1 MTDWPKVRL
10 GDVARIQG
18 GHAFKSAEYGRAGHY
33 VVRIANVL
41 DGKVR
46 RTDETFIEIAPGSQ
60 LSRFVLNR
68 GDLLMTLTGNI
79 GRTALVDEGVLPA
92 ALNQRVARLESQ
104 PQFLDRDFLRQTL
117 GTQLF
122 KDHVAERSRG
132 AAQQNISTKDVGD
145 YEFPLP
151 PLDEQKRIVAKLDQA
166 QRQID
171 QLTSNLDLQLAAVGD
186 FGRAAVNEQ
195 IKQGQLPEGDL
206 RSSDLDISSTADRVT
221 GGWPIVP
228 ISSVCRVDWG
238 NTKLTKKSYV
248 EDGKFLAVSAA
259 GGDGRIGHAEHAAN
273 TPVLSAIGANC
284 GRIFLPTE
292 DFTAIKNTITLTPAL
307 GVTTGDFLFHLM
319 QSIQLPIRGAGQ
331 PFISKGDIQEFEVSL
346 PPLDEQ
352 KRIVA
357 KLDEVQ
363 QELAAL
369 RGTLDKRRSL
379 ALSFRE
385 RTLAAAFASDL

>member
-1 MTDWPKVRL
+1 MGTGATVQGVKVDTIANL
-10 GDVARIQG
+10 
-18 GHAFKSAEYGRAGHY
+18 
-33 VVRIANVL
+33 RIA
-41 DGKVR
+41 
-46 RTDETFIEIAPGSQ
+46 
-60 LSRFVLNR
+60 
-68 GDLLMTLTGNI
+68 
-79 GRTALVDEGVLPA
+79 
-92 ALNQRVARLESQ
+92 
-104 PQFLDRDFLRQTL
+104 
-117 GTQLF
+117 
-122 KDHVAERSRG
+122 
-132 AAQQNISTKDVGD
+132 
-145 YEFPLP
+145 LP
-151 PLDEQKRIVAKLDQA
+151 PLDEQKRIVAKLDLARSQVD
-166 QRQID
+166 R
-171 QLTSNLDLQLAAVGD
+171 LTSNLDSQIGAVGD
-186 FGRAAVNEQ
+186 LGRAAVNEQ

-284 GRIFLPTE
+284 GRMFLPTE